1 MNILYSQRHLNYV
14 SKNLDIIVYLLKKFI
29 LRNCNSRYAFRFVLR
44 SKIPVKIRLIVFQI
58 TEQTELPE
66 LSTDSISRITR
77 LSGANIKPL
86 YH

>member
-44 SKIPVKIRLIVFQI
+44 S
-58 TEQTELPE
+58 
-66 LSTDSISRITR
+66 
-77 LSGANIKPL
+77 
-86 YH
+86 